1 MVQILKR
8 EKRGFSTAKKCD
20 KQIFTL
26 SLQLDD
32 KLLPEVSR
40 LTIGESF
47 LGVKEKAGTYFTVR
61 GSTFELTQR
70 FAETPLIGPLH
81 INPAHSQSEHKILP
95 QADEMSIGVY
105 NSQR

>member
-1 MVQILKR
+1 MTNCCPLTVA
-8 EKRGFSTAKKCD
+8 RGFKAGNWR
-20 KQIFTL
+20 I
-26 SLQLDD
+26 
-32 KLLPEVSR
+32 V
-40 LTIGESF
+40 